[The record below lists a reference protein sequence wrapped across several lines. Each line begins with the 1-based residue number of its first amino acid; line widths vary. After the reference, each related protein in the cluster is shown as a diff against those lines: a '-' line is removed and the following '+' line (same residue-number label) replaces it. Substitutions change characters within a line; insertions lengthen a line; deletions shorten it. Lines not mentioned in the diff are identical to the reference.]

1 MLVAEHRRKWWV
13 LTAMGGVMGVILLDE
28 TVVGVALPTMRHDLA
43 MSEATS
49 HWVIN
54 AYLLVFAGLAA
65 AGGKMGDLIGHK
77 VTMLGAVLLFG
88 LSSLAC
94 GFAVDGTTLIV
105 ARIVQGIGAALIF
118 PVSLAMVSIAFPPDE
133 RGMALGI
140 YSAAGTCFLALGPF
154 VGGLMI
160 DVLSWRWIFWIN
172 PFVAAAIGFM
182 VLAAWRDPER
192 DAPPGRMDWPG
203 LVTLVAGL
211 SMIVFALME
220 GPELGW
226 ADPII
231 LGLLVGGFAMMA
243 IFTIVEAR
251 IKPPLIDIAMF
262 RSGSF
267 TVSNLVI
274 FAAQFNQMAVVIFG
288 ALYLQDILG
297 MSPLMTGVALLV
309 AVGAVPIT
317 AVPTGRLTDR
327 WGAKK
332 VALTGLLMATVAQL
346 WLGIASGWQ
355 SYAVMIPALTAW
367 GMANAAMFVAP
378 RHIITAAIPIAK
390 HGQASGIMMTMQQL
404 GATLGVAV
412 MALFYTIT
420 GSYGS
425 AFFVTCVMTFLVLV
439 LTVLFVRSDSSGADR
454 SVP

>member
-1 MLVAEHRRKWWV
+1 
-13 LTAMGGVMGVILLDE
+13 MGVILLDE
-28 TVVGVALPTMRHDLA
+28 TVVGVALPTMRQDLA

-54 AYLLVFAGLAA
+54 AYLLIFAGLAA
-65 AGGKMGDLIGHK
+65 AGGKLGDIIGHK
-77 VTMLGAVLLFG
+77 MTMLGAVLLFG

-94 GFAVDGTTLIV
+94 GFAVDGTTLII
-105 ARIVQGIGAALIF
+105 ARIVQGVGAALIF
-118 PVSLAMVSIAFPPDE
+118 PVSLAMVSIAFPPEE

-140 YSAAGTCFLALGPF
+140 YSAAGTVFLALGPF

-160 DVLSWRWIFWIN
+160 EVLSWRWIFWIN
-172 PFVAAAIGFM
+172 PFIAAAIGLM

-192 DAPPGRMDWPG
+192 DKPPGRMDWLG
-203 LVTLVAGL
+203 LLTLVAGL

-220 GPELGW
+220 GQELGW
-226 ADPII
+226 SNPFI
-231 LGLLVGGFAMMA
+231 LGLLGGGVVVMA
-243 IFTIVEAR
+243 VFVVVETR
-251 IKPPLIDIAMF
+251 FKPPLIDIVMF
-262 RSGSF
+262 RSGTF

-274 FAAQFNQMAVVIFG
+274 FTAQFNQMAVVIFG
-288 ALYLQDILG
+288 ALYLQDVLS

-332 VALTGLLMATVAQL
+332 VALAGLLMAAVAQL
-346 WLGIASGWQ
+346 WLGVASGWQ
-355 SYAVMIPALTAW
+355 SYVVMIPALTAW
-367 GMANAAMFVAP
+367 GMANAAMFIAP

-425 AFFVTCVMTFLVLV
+425 AFYVTCVVTFVVLS
-439 LTVLFVRSDSSGADR
+439 LTVFFVRSDDTASDMT
-454 SVP
+454 

>member
-43 MSEATS
+43 MSESAS

-54 AYLLVFAGLAA
+54 AYLLIFAGLAA
-65 AGGKMGDLIGHK
+65 AGGKLGDIIGHK
-77 VTMLGAVLLFG
+77 ITMVGAVVLFG

-94 GFAVDGTTLIV
+94 GFAVDGTMLIGARV
-105 ARIVQGIGAALIF
+105 AQGIGAALIF
-118 PVSLAMVSIAFPPDE
+118 PVSLAMVSIAFPPEE

-140 YSAAGTCFLALGPF
+140 YSAAGTFFLALGPF
-154 VGGLMI
+154 VGGLLI
-160 DVLSWRWIFWIN
+160 EVLSWRWIFWVN
-172 PFVAAAIGFM
+172 PIIAVGIGLA
-182 VLAAWRDPER
+182 VLCAWRDPDREE
-192 DAPPGRMDWPG
+192 PPGRMDWFG
-203 LVTLVAGL
+203 LLTLVGGL
-211 SMIVFALME
+211 SMIVFAVME

-226 ADPII
+226 SSPVI
-231 LGLLVGGFAMMA
+231 LGLLAGGVVVMI
-243 IFTIVEAR
+243 IFTVFETR
-251 IKPPLIDIAMF
+251 FKPPLINVELFA
-262 RSGSF
+262 GGTF
-267 TVSNLVI
+267 TVSNLII
-274 FAAQFNQMAVVIFG
+274 FTAQFNQMAVVIFG
-288 ALYLQDILG
+288 ALYLQDVLG

-332 VALTGLLMATVAQL
+332 VGLVGLVMATAAQL
-346 WLGIASGWQ
+346 WLGIASGWE
-355 SYAVMIPALTAW
+355 SYVIMIPALVCW
-367 GMANAAMFVAP
+367 GTANAAMFIAP
-378 RHIITAAIPIAK
+378 RRTITSSIPIAQ

-425 AFFVTCVMTFLVLV
+425 AFFVTCVVTFIVLV
-439 LTVLFVRSDSSGADR
+439 LSVFFVRSDGPAADE
-454 SVP
+454 P